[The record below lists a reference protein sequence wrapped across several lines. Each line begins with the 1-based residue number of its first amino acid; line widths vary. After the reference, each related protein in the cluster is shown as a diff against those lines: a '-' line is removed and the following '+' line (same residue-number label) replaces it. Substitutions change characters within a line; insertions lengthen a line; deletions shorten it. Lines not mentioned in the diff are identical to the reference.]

1 LFGPRIT
8 LFKLFGF
15 EVRIDASWLIIA
27 VLIAWSLAMGYFPRF
42 YPGLTPANYWAM
54 GIVGAI
60 ALFASVVFHELFH
73 SLVARHHGM
82 QMKGITLFIFGGVA
96 EMGDEPPSAKAEF
109 LMAIAGPFA
118 SVLIGF
124 VCWGVWRGAKGA
136 WPVPVEGVFAYL
148 SWINWL
154 LAAFN
159 MIPAFP
165 LDGGRVLRA
174 ALWAW
179 KKNLTRATRIASSIG
194 SGFATLLILFAV
206 YQLFVGDFIGA
217 IWWFLIGL
225 FLRNASQASYQQIV
239 VRSALEGVPVSRFMK
254 TDPVTVPPYLS
265 LEELVEGYIYK
276 YHYKMFPVVT
286 GDEHHLAGCVST
298 NELKDVPREDWARQS
313 VQSVIKPCGRE
324 NTITPDT
331 DAVAALS
338 LMSQTGRSRLMVVDR
353 GELVGVISLKDLL
366 RFLSTKLELEGIARP
381 PGISDGGE

>member
-42 YPGLTPANYWAM
+42 YPGLTPGNYWAM

-96 EMGDEPPSAKAEF
+96 EMADEPPSAKAEF

-124 VCWGVWRGAKGA
+124 VCWGIYQGAKGS
-136 WPVPVEGVFAYL
+136 WPVPVLGVFAYL

-179 KKNLTRATRIASSIG
+179 KKNLTRATRIAAAFG
-194 SGFATLLILFAV
+194 SGFATLLILFAI

-225 FLRNASQASYQQIV
+225 FLRSASQASYQQIV

-313 VQSVIKPCGRE
+313 VQSVIKPCARE
-324 NTITPDT
+324 NTVTPDT

-338 LMSQTGRSRLMVVDR
+338 LMNQTGRSRLMVVDH
-353 GELVGVISLKDLL
+353 GELVGIISLKDLL
-366 RFLSTKLELEGIARP
+366 RFLSTKLELEGIPRP
-381 PGISDGGE
+381 PGISDDGD